1 VKEIR
6 IHGRGGQGNVTAGEL
21 LAVAAF
27 KYSQAFP
34 AFGSE
39 RMGSPVRAF
48 VRVSDQKIRTRSQVL
63 APDYIIVQDP
73 TLLGAENVLEGL
85 KPDGMAIINSDQSP
99 EELGLDTSAK
109 VVTIPAFK
117 IAREV
122 IGRPVPNTVL
132 MGTFAAATGLVSL
145 EAIERSIRHRFRG
158 EIADKN
164 IEAARKAY
172 QYVNGKASVKAN

>member
-21 LAVAAF
+21 IAVAAF
-27 KYSQAFP
+27 EDGKYSQAFP

-48 VRVSDQKIRTRSQVL
+48 VRISDQKIRTRSQVL
-63 APDYIIVQDP
+63 RPDYIIVQDP
-73 TLLGAENVLEGL
+73 TLLAAENVLEGL
-85 KPDGMAIINSDQSP
+85 KRDGMAIVNSDKSP
-99 EELGLDTSAK
+99 EELGLDTAAK
-109 VVTIPAFK
+109 VVTVPAFQ

-132 MGTFAAATGLVSL
+132 MGSFAAATGLVSL
-145 EAIERSIRHRFRG
+145 QAIERSIRHRFRG
-158 EIADKN
+158 EVADRN
-164 IEAARKAY
+164 VEAARKAY
-172 QYVNGKASVKAN
+172 DHVNGQGN

>member
-1 VKEIR
+1 LKEIR

-27 KYSQAFP
+27 EDGKYSQAFP

-48 VRVSDQKIRTRSQVL
+48 VRVSDHKIRTRSQVL
-63 APDYIIVQDP
+63 HPDYVIVQDP
-73 TLLGAENVLEGL
+73 SLLAAENVLEGL
-85 KPDGMAIINSDQSP
+85 KPEGMAIINSEETP
-99 EELGLDTSAK
+99 EALDLQTKAQ
-109 VVTIPAFK
+109 VVTVPAFK

-132 MGTFAAATGLVSL
+132 MGSFAAATGLVTL

-158 EIADKN
+158 EIADRN
-164 IEAARKAY
+164 VEAARKAY
-172 QYVNGKASVKAN
+172 QYTNGQAN